1 MSGEPELTESE
12 TQCTNEIKALF
23 HRWAEEGD
31 LDDQDIVQCAVRAA
45 NEYYED
51 DVIDFDSEID
61 LDDLDDE

>member
-1 MSGEPELTESE
+1 MSEPELTEAE

-23 HRWAEEGD
+23 HRWTEESD
-31 LDDQDIVQCAVRAA
+31 LDDEQVVECAERAA

-51 DVIDFDSEID
+51 DVIDFKSGID